1 MNLFELNQQIESKT
15 QELKG
20 ILAAAP
26 MKKMADGKE
35 YPDLNADQLNE
46 INNRNQELNE
56 LGKSR
61 DALAEAAAKT
71 RGERV
76 GNRLDIGGG
85 ESSAKSYQEQLR
97 EGVGALAKGY
107 REHRS
112 MGAKEIEFA
121 DFAEVKT
128 TVTQSAGFA
137 PFVNRS
143 GIVID
148 TVQVQPLLMDFLPV
162 IPVSQTSYKFM
173 AETTFTNNAGTKSEG
188 SAYDEAALAWTERT
202 VPMHRVGVHIP
213 VTQEQLEDEAGVQA
227 LIERRLGFMVRAKA
241 GNQVVN
247 GDGTDPNWEGILNLS
262 GVQTQ
267 AKGAD
272 PIYDAIMNAIVKVDS
287 DAATTNGGAMA
298 NLVAMNIADYAEL
311 VLARTADGVYI
322 YGNPVDAPAQRI
334 WGRQIITDQNLAAGT
349 ALVLDTNYFSVAM
362 RRNVTLS
369 MTDSHGTDFI
379 GNVLR
384 FKADLRGNV
393 VSFRDAAAC
402 KVTGL

>member
-148 TVQVQPLLMDFLPV
+148 TVQVQPLLMD
-162 IPVSQTSYKFM
+162 
-173 AETTFTNNAGTKSEG
+173 G
-188 SAYDEAALAWTERT
+188 
-202 VPMHRVGVHIP
+202 
-213 VTQEQLEDEAGVQA
+213 
-227 LIERRLGFMVRAKA
+227 
-241 GNQVVN
+241 
-247 GDGTDPNWEGILNLS
+247 
-262 GVQTQ
+262 
-267 AKGAD
+267 
-272 PIYDAIMNAIVKVDS
+272 
-287 DAATTNGGAMA
+287 
-298 NLVAMNIADYAEL
+298 
-311 VLARTADGVYI
+311 
-322 YGNPVDAPAQRI
+322 
-334 WGRQIITDQNLAAGT
+334 
-349 ALVLDTNYFSVAM
+349 
-362 RRNVTLS
+362 
-369 MTDSHGTDFI
+369 
-379 GNVLR
+379 
-384 FKADLRGNV
+384 
-393 VSFRDAAAC
+393 
-402 KVTGL
+402 